1 MRMKK
6 IIFFAVAIFLLSLVS
21 ASDAVF
27 IATNS
32 VYSFSDY
39 ISPQEKAKSV
49 GELEQMMNY
58 NQEKINI
65 AINQISENKKIA
77 YENQKEIPQAVY
89 CFLSMESLLPAV
101 GILVSDVARQLNNSF
116 QITTSAEENILSRSK
131 IAYFLVGGDFNS
143 ANEIESEINSNKE
156 RISVLRELNL
166 RSNGSQEVKN
176 IFEEQIKNIEDEQ
189 ARLQEIVNS
198 EKSTKGLIG
207 WVWK

>member
-1 MRMKK
+1 MKK

-101 GILVSDVARQLNNSF
+101 GILVSDVARQLNDSF

-131 IAYFLVGGDFNS
+131 ITYFLVGGDFNS
-143 ANEIESEINSNKE
+143 ANKIELEINSNKE

-166 RSNGSQEVKN
+166 RSNGSQEVQN

-198 EKSTKGLIG
+198 EKSSKGLFG
-207 WVWK
+207 WIWK

>member
-1 MRMKK
+1 MKK